1 MKFQRQLVLSI
12 AFSSFNILFS
22 SQLIAAGSYGGCSNF
37 TPDTANGA
45 SMTVTC
51 DTTSSYP
58 AISNAGIITS
68 ENTTTIGN
76 RVTVEVVNGTTFVIN
91 GSTIGLGSNAQ
102 VSNNGNLNTSSFY
115 YGYGISVGVNGRS
128 QAGGN
133 IILNDVLGT
142 ITTGGTS
149 ATGIYISATNASSAG
164 NTVTNNGLIT
174 TFGSSAYGIR
184 LNSGAAGGSIANTII
199 NNNRIST
206 GNTGSTGILVA
217 AAGGVSTVTNASG
230 ANISTTGNSSNGI
243 QLTAAGGTANV
254 TNAGAISTGG
264 SGSSGIQ
271 IGSGAGAVSITN
283 TGTISAVGANSY
295 GIHNNGNIVSLTNLQ
310 GGTNPLTYSGILPT
324 NYNAIVSS
332 PTSYGKLDVGAG
344 AVTGVMSFNVASSSS
359 LAYNTTYAT
368 VLNGL
373 KINNLGNSY
382 GTFTSG
388 NNTYAWALVRRVG
401 GSADQTD
408 LVIKPLPQSVS
419 PAAAPQAVLSELK
432 VALAAD
438 SYIIAPTNYDTQV
451 ALASFGNSLQ
461 GLFAMQSAGV
471 INGMTYD
478 CPVFGNHNICVSAGG
493 RYTNVSGYPD
503 NTTSALVIG
512 AYRFSSSLR
521 LGGYLDQSL
530 SQSTPG
536 GMAQLSNG
544 TPMVGVFGVWN
555 QNTDGTGLEAKL
567 AAGYASKNATLTRP
581 VVGVSEPGSGST
593 ALTSQGALGV
603 LKYGFG
609 FGNKTI
615 ISPYAGMRYVLGGM
629 NGYAEAQS
637 STVSSPLTYNSISNY
652 TTTTL
657 AGLIG
662 AHKLNEKTNIV
673 ASAGAEKDVNA
684 SVGNLITTGNGEFN
698 IAMNN
703 NYRTVRPTA
712 SLGLFYDL
720 SPRER
725 LGLNGIY
732 RQEAYQAVTSTTVMA
747 TYTVGL

>member
-1 MKFQRQLVLSI
+1 MKKTNSKIVVQSTLFASVFASLFLLMGASPVFAQTPNAKCILTGTNNTSSTPTLPGTYTYSPTGGENITCMPVNISATTAETI
-12 AFSSFNILFS
+12 ATAGVTAPTNTTQGNNITVTV
-22 SQLIAAGSYGGCSNF
+22 AAG
-37 TPDTANGA
+37 
-45 SMTVTC
+45 TV
-51 DTTSSYP
+51 Y
-58 AISNAGIITS
+58 
-68 ENTTTIGN
+68 
-76 RVTVEVVNGTTFVIN
+76 TVV
-91 GSTIGLGSNAQ
+91 GSTIGLGSGAT
-102 VSNNGNLNTSSFY
+102 VNNSGTLNTSSFFN
-115 YGYGISVGVNGRS
+115 GYGISAGVNGRS

-133 IILNDVLGT
+133 ELNNLSGGQIITAGGNAAGIYVSATNAGSAANTLTNAGT
-142 ITTGGTS
+142 ITTLGAG
-149 ATGIYISATNASSAG
+149 SAG
-164 NTVTNNGLIT
+164 M
-174 TFGSSAYGIR
+174 R
-184 LNSGAAGGSIANTII
+184 LNSGASSGSVINTI
-199 NNNRIST
+199 
-206 GNTGSTGILVA
+206 
-217 AAGGVSTVTNASG
+217 TNSGTITTSG
-230 ANISTTGNSSNGI
+230 AASYGV
-243 QLTAAGGTANV
+243 QV
-254 TNAGAISTGG
+254 
-264 SGSSGIQ
+264 SGI
-271 IGSGAGAVSITN
+271 GAVNLMN
-283 TGTISAVGANSY
+283 TGTITTTGANSF
-295 GIHNNGNIVSLTNLQ
+295 GIYNTGNILNLTNSQ
-310 GGTNPLTYSGILPT
+310 GGSNPLTYSGVLPV
-324 NYNAIVSS
+324 NYNAIVAS
-332 PTSYGKLDVGAG
+332 PTSFGKLDISSGS
-344 AVTGVMSFNVASSSS
+344 VTGVMNFNIASNST

-368 VLNGL
+368 VLNGF

-388 NNTYAWALVRRVG
+388 GNSYAWALVHRVG
-401 GSADQTD
+401 GPANQTD
-408 LVIKPLPQSVS
+408 LVIKPLPQAVA
-419 PAAAPQAVLSELK
+419 PTAAPPTLLSELK
-432 VALAAD
+432 ATLAAE
-438 SYIIAPTNYDTQV
+438 SYIIAPTNFDTQT
-451 ALASFGNSLQ
+451 ALASFGTSLQ

-478 CPVFGNHNICVSAGG
+478 CPLFGNRNICVSAGG

-512 AYRFSSSLR
+512 AYRFSENLR
-521 LGGYLDQSL
+521 IGGYLDQSL

-536 GMAQLSNG
+536 GVAQLSNG

-555 QNTDGTGLEAKL
+555 QNTDGTGLEAKV

-593 ALTSQGALGV
+593 ALTSQGTLGV

-609 FGNKTI
+609 LGNKTVV
-615 ISPYAGMRYVLGGM
+615 SPYAGMRYVLGGM

-673 ASAGAEKDVNA
+673 VSAGAEKDVNA
-684 SVGNLITTGNGEFN
+684 NVGNLSTSGNGEFN

-712 SLGLFYDL
+712 SLGVFYDL